1 LRRDAPARYGVDRGW
16 GDAGEDNVPLKV
28 DGESLPGIL
37 QLVFTGPIT
46 VAERAQAFE
55 TCLKWVATHQP
66 RRILVDFT
74 DGWPGPVEPEAAAR
88 HAESLAKAYTTLGG
102 ARIAYLSKPE
112 HRKPTP
118 IELQAAARGYFYQ
131 RFTDRAAALRWLDW
145 DTSPRM
151 R

>member
-1 LRRDAPARYGVDRGW
+1 LRRDAPDRYRGDRVR
-16 GDAGEDNVPLKV
+16 GDAGEENVPLKV
-28 DGESLPGIL
+28 DDASLPGIL

-55 TCLKWVATHQP
+55 ACLAWVATHKP

-74 DGWPGPVEPEAAAR
+74 GGWPAPSEADATAR
-88 HAESLAKAYTTLGG
+88 HAENLAKAYTTLGG
-102 ARIAYLSKPE
+102 ARIAYLSHPE
-112 HRKPTP
+112 HRDPSP

-131 RFTDRAAALRWLDW
+131 RFTDRAAALRWLNW
-145 DTSPRM
+145 DLAPRM

>member
-1 LRRDAPARYGVDRGW
+1 LRRHAPARYRGGW
-16 GDAGEDNVPLKV
+16 GRGDAGEDNVPLKV
-28 DGESLPGIL
+28 DDASLPGVL

-55 TCLKWVATHQP
+55 ACLAWVATHQP
-66 RRILVDFT
+66 RRVLVDFT
-74 DGWPGPVEPEAAAR
+74 GGWPAPAEPEAAAR
-88 HAESLAKAYTTLGG
+88 HAENLAKAYTSLGG

-112 HRKPTP
+112 RRDPSP

-131 RFTDRAAALRWLDW
+131 RFTDRDAALRWLNW
-145 DTSPRM
+145 DASPRM